1 METKSEEEEEEEEG
15 ESIIGSNGEKT
26 LFCLRRINYEFGKHE
41 KTRRNLQGNEVNDF
55 G

>member
-26 LFCLRRINYEFGKHE
+26 EITLN
-41 KTRRNLQGNEVNDF
+41 
-55 G
+55 